1 MPGLH
6 QGRSLEEHE
15 ALSLGVVLY
24 KEDGVV
30 LYESV
35 SYPLRVKRLPDAVQS
50 WCMHFTQADIHS
62 VGIIC
67 ERCEAR
73 GLSRCLS
80 TDVRVLA
87 DGGLKFHSCSSCK
100 AAQKGCSLYG
110 QGLGIRHYAADQ
122 AAFSFRDSDERPDRV
137 RTARSHREAAGSPHR
152 GAAGS
157 SSPIG
162 DAEADSARSLTDS
175 GAVRGWAE
183 PTTFTLPRGQHSFK
197 EHLDELHLYRYG
209 GQRPP
214 RNNDH
219 RRRLKEDSPTAESD
233 EDEDAEEEDPEG
245 DDEEDEDA
253 DEGIQHRDGRR
264 SAPAMTRESH

>member
-50 WCMHFTQADIHS
+50 WCIHFTQADIHS

-137 RTARSHREAAGSPHR
+137 RTARSHRRNRRIATSR
-152 GAAGS
+152 GRRLFVS
-157 SSPIG
+157 H
-162 DAEADSARSLTDS
+162 
-175 GAVRGWAE
+175 W
-183 PTTFTLPRGQHSFK
+183 
-197 EHLDELHLYRYG
+197 
-209 GQRPP
+209 
-214 RNNDH
+214 
-219 RRRLKEDSPTAESD
+219 RRRSGLGAISDGLRSSQRLGRTYNLHIAARAALVQRASRRAAPVPLRRTAAPKE
-233 EDEDAEEEDPEG
+233 
-245 DDEEDEDA
+245 
-253 DEGIQHRDGRR
+253 Q
-264 SAPAMTRESH
+264 